1 MGINQLSEKLT
12 PIGLLW
18 LRVLTGFG
26 IASHGFGKVFG
37 GTISQ
42 FAEGVAEMGFPFAI
56 FFAWMAALTEFFGGL
71 LIASGLGTRIVA
83 GFLFINM
90 GVAAFI
96 RHAPDPFGRKELAL
110 SYWAMA
116 GAIILLGAGKWS
128 LDYLIEKKFSKKN
141 N

>member
-1 MGINQLSEKLT
+1 MSINQLREKLI

-18 LRVLTGFG
+18 LRVLTGLG
-26 IASHGFGKVFG
+26 IANHGFGKVFG
-37 GTISQ
+37 GNISQ

-56 FFAWMAALTEFFGGL
+56 FFAWMAASTEFFGGL
-71 LIASGLGTRIVA
+71 FIASGLGTRIAA

-110 SYWAMA
+110 AYWAMA

-128 LDYLIEKKFSKKN
+128 LDYLIEKKFSKKDN
-141 N
+141 